1 MKKFEVFFWRQNP
14 QLIKGGY
21 ETSREIEAR
30 SLASAQKKAD
40 KIASNCPYGNLRILR
55 IEEC

>member
-14 QLIKGGY
+14 QLSKGGY

-30 SLASAQKKAD
+30 SLVSAQKKAY
-40 KIASNCPYGNLRILR
+40 KIASNCPYGNLI
-55 IEEC
+55 II